1 VKGALAGGQQAMQLI
16 SVWCPYC
23 LCHHT
28 HGIDAAM
35 PSWAITHRIAHCPGG
50 RTPFDQIG
58 NQKMAQVALGWH
70 NLPCYH
76 ASTPF
81 MGLSGLWHNVTGYTK
96 FFMPRWVLR
105 RPGSAVEGL
114 RHPIHGHRSLLQLPE
129 GRTTAMLL
137 GRGAISDFSQAVEED
152 DLRK

>member
-58 NQKMAQVALGWH
+58 SHKMAQVALGWH
-70 NLPCYH
+70 NLPCMTLALYLW
-76 ASTPF
+76 AS
-81 MGLSGLWHNVTGYTK
+81 
-96 FFMPRWVLR
+96 
-105 RPGSAVEGL
+105 PGSGTTSQGILSFLCLDGHQGVLARLLEGCAI
-114 RHPIHGHRSLLQLPE
+114 PSMATRSLLQLPE

-137 GRGAISDFSQAVEED
+137 GRGAISDFSQAVEEG